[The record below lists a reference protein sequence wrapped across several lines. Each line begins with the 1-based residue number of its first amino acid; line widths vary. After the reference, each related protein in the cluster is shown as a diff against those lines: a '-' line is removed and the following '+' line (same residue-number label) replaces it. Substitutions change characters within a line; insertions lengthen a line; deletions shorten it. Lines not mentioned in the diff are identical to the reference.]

1 MNFSFLPVVLWI
13 WKRLKTDAEMLE
25 VGVSPGR
32 QEPSPSYSFHFT
44 DEETE
49 VYKGRGTEEAETQ
62 GKGT

>member
-1 MNFSFLPVVLWI
+1 MLWI

-49 VYKGRGTEEAETQ
+49 VYKGRGTEDAETQ
-62 GKGT
+62 GKDT